1 MALKK
6 VSSGL
11 NQSKEI
17 LYPNVIY
24 IELFMLILDQK
35 KNTRS
40 VLRGTKKTP
49 DYTNY
54 FTQVYI
60 FETHN
65 TWLVDIVENY
75 CVIH

>member
-6 VSSGL
+6 VSIGL

-35 KNTRS
+35 KTH
-40 VLRGTKKTP
+40 VQFYEGLKKLLIIQ
-49 DYTNY
+49 TNLLKS
-54 FTQVYI
+54 I
-60 FETHN
+60 F
-65 TWLVDIVENY
+65 LKLIIRDL
-75 CVIH
+75 

>member
-6 VSSGL
+6 VSIGL

-35 KNTRS
+35 KKTH
-40 VLRGTKKTP
+40 VQFYEGLKKLLIIQ
-49 DYTNY
+49 TNLLKS
-54 FTQVYI
+54 I
-60 FETHN
+60 F
-65 TWLVDIVENY
+65 LKLIIRDL
-75 CVIH
+75 

>member
-6 VSSGL
+6 VSIGL

-35 KNTRS
+35 KDTRS
-40 VLRGTKKTP
+40 VLRGTKKLLIIQ
-49 DYTNY
+49 TNLLKS
-54 FTQVYI
+54 I
-60 FETHN
+60 F
-65 TWLVDIVENY
+65 LKLIIRDL
-75 CVIH
+75 

>member
-6 VSSGL
+6 VSIGL

-17 LYPNVIY
+17 LYPNIIY

-49 DYTNY
+49 DYTN
-54 FTQVYI
+54 
-60 FETHN
+60 
-65 TWLVDIVENY
+65 
-75 CVIH
+75 

>member
-6 VSSGL
+6 VSIGL

-35 KNTRS
+35 KTHVQFYEGLKNS
-40 VLRGTKKTP
+40 WLYKLF
-49 DYTNY
+49 YLSLY
-54 FTQVYI
+54 FW
-60 FETHN
+60 N
-65 TWLVDIVENY
+65 S
-75 CVIH
+75 

>member
-6 VSSGL
+6 VSIGL

-24 IELFMLILDQK
+24 IELFMLILDQE

-49 DYTNY
+49 DYTN
-54 FTQVYI
+54 
-60 FETHN
+60 
-65 TWLVDIVENY
+65 
-75 CVIH
+75 

>member
-6 VSSGL
+6 VSIGL

-35 KNTRS
+35 KNTHS
-40 VLRGTKKTP
+40 VLRGTKKLLIIQ
-49 DYTNY
+49 TNLLKS
-54 FTQVYI
+54 I
-60 FETHN
+60 F
-65 TWLVDIVENY
+65 LKLIIRDL
-75 CVIH
+75 